1 MKKELI
7 LCKVRFYINNS
18 VAADLVAAVNLNDK
32 NPKETL
38 VKELYGNYT
47 ADNDLVY
54 SEQTLKDAINSSAYT
69 QLGYLEPTDQLIADV
84 DDFYF
89 IQLHRTENWKIK

>member
-1 MKKELI
+1 MKRELI
-7 LCKVRFYINNS
+7 LCKVRFYINNY
-18 VAADLVAAVNLNDK
+18 VAADLVAAVDKNDK

-47 ADNDLVY
+47 ADNDLAY
-54 SEQTLKDAINSSAYT
+54 TEQALKDAINSSAYT
-69 QLGYLEPTDQLIADV
+69 QLGYLEPTDNLIADI

>member
-7 LCKVRFYINNS
+7 LCKVRFFINNS
-18 VAADLVAAVNLNDK
+18 VVADLVAAVSPDDK

-47 ADNDLVY
+47 ADNDLAY
-54 SEQTLKDAINSSAYT
+54 TEKTLKDAISSSAYT
-69 QLGYLEPTDQLIADV
+69 QIGYLEPTDHLVAET
-84 DDFYF
+84 DDFCF

>member
-1 MKKELI
+1 MKRELI

-18 VAADLVAAVNLNDK
+18 VAADLVAAVDKNDK

-47 ADNDLVY
+47 ADNGLAY
-54 SEQTLKDAINSSAYT
+54 TEQTLKDAISSSAYT
-69 QLGYLEPTDQLIADV
+69 QLGYLDPTDSLIADL

>member
-1 MKKELI
+1 MNRELI

-18 VAADLVAAVNLNDK
+18 VAADLVAVVDENDK

-47 ADNDLVY
+47 ADNDLAY
-54 SEQTLKDAINSSAYT
+54 TEQSLKDAINSSAYT
-69 QLGYLEPTDQLIADV
+69 QLGYFEPTGSLIEDI

>member
-7 LCKVRFYINNS
+7 LCKVRFFINNS
-18 VAADLVAAVNLNDK
+18 VVADLVAAVNLNDK

-47 ADNDLVY
+47 ADNDLAY
-54 SEQTLKDAINSSAYT
+54 TEQALKDAISSSAYT
-69 QLGYLEPTDQLIADV
+69 QLGYLEPTDNLIADV

>member
-1 MKKELI
+1 M
-7 LCKVRFYINNS
+7 
-18 VAADLVAAVNLNDK
+18 VNLNDK

-54 SEQTLKDAINSSAYT
+54 TEQALKDAINSSAYT
-69 QLGYLEPTDQLIADV
+69 QLGYLEPTDNLIADI

>member
-1 MKKELI
+1 MKGELI

-18 VAADLVAAVNLNDK
+18 VAADLVAVVDENDK

-47 ADNDLVY
+47 ADNNLAY
-54 SEQTLKDAINSSAYT
+54 TEQTLKEAINSSAYT
-69 QLGYLEPTDQLIADV
+69 QLGYLEPIDSLIEDI

>member
-18 VAADLVAAVNLNDK
+18 VAADLVAVVDKK

-47 ADNDLVY
+47 ADNDLAY
-54 SEQTLKDAINSSAYT
+54 TEQALKDAINSSAYT
-69 QLGYLEPTDQLIADV
+69 QLGYLEPTDSLIEDI

>member
-1 MKKELI
+1 MKRELI
-7 LCKVRFYINNS
+7 LCKVRLYINNS
-18 VAADLVAAVNLNDK
+18 VAADLVAAVDKNDK

-54 SEQTLKDAINSSAYT
+54 TEQTLKDAINSSAYT
-69 QLGYLEPTDQLIADV
+69 QLGYLAPTDHLIADV

>member
-1 MKKELI
+1 MKKGLV
-7 LCKVRFYINNS
+7 LCKVRFFINNS
-18 VAADLVAAVNLNDK
+18 VAADLVAAVNSKDK

-47 ADNDLVY
+47 ADNDLAY
-54 SEQTLKDAINSSAYT
+54 TEKELKDAINSSDYV
-69 QLGYLEPTDQLIADV
+69 QLGYLEPTHILIAET

-89 IQLHRTENWKIK
+89 IQLHRTEKWKIK

>member
-1 MKKELI
+1 MKRELI

-18 VAADLVAAVNLNDK
+18 VADLVAVVDKNDK

-47 ADNDLVY
+47 ADNDLAY
-54 SEQTLKDAINSSAYT
+54 TEQALKDAINSSAYT
-69 QLGYLEPTDQLIADV
+69 QLGYLEPTDSLIEDI